1 MFSMFFS
8 KMAYSVHETI
18 KYTDVVYL
26 LIMIV
31 VTFLISFI
39 NIFLYRHRMIQIRLC
54 VLNSIILLGLQGWIG
69 WMFFS
74 RPEGSAFGIS
84 AVFPIVAAILTF
96 TAMKYIAG
104 DEALVRSTSRLR
116 K

>member
-1 MFSMFFS
+1 
-8 KMAYSVHETI
+8 MAYSVHETI
-18 KYTDVVYL
+18 KYTDVIYL

-39 NIFLYRHRMIQIRLC
+39 TIFLYRHRMIQIRLC

>member
-1 MFSMFFS
+1 
-8 KMAYSVHETI
+8 
-18 KYTDVVYL
+18 
-26 LIMIV
+26 
-31 VTFLISFI
+31 
-39 NIFLYRHRMIQIRLC
+39 
-54 VLNSIILLGLQGWIG
+54 
-69 WMFFS
+69 MFFS